1 MSFSEEKAESHLAT
15 PTSPT
20 IIKQKHPHTQSNE
33 KEGHAGLHPKSC
45 LRVCLSM
52 YKHSL
57 FVSCLET
64 PPHPYD
70 VTLLAFI
77 GL

>member
-1 MSFSEEKAESHLAT
+1 MSFSEKAGSHLAT
-15 PTSPT
+15 PRSPT
-20 IIKQKHPHTQSNE
+20 IIKQKHALRGRE
-33 KEGHAGLHPKSC
+33 RERERHARLHPQSC

-57 FVSCLET
+57 FVSCLAT

-70 VTLLAFI
+70 VTLPAFI
-77 GL
+77 GR